1 MIRRIILTMAFL
13 ASLSLSAKDVN
24 MGSWQIV
31 PLPLQVK
38 EMSSAPFRI
47 TAKTTIYYAAGDEK
61 QKKDAE
67 FLASHIKEVTG
78 IVHYRGKDYRQAG
91 EGSIRP
97 ALECWRYPV

>member
-1 MIRRIILTMAFL
+1 
-13 ASLSLSAKDVN
+13 

-31 PLPLQVK
+31 PLPQQVK

-67 FLASHIKEVTG
+67 FLGYNRHNP
-78 IVHYRGKDYRQAG
+78 R
-91 EGSIRP
+91 
-97 ALECWRYPV
+97 